1 MLSSNV
7 DLPVPLSPAK
17 MVTPLFNTR
26 SFANCTAGI
35 LNGKGTVFS
44 VSTEMDFMNGII
56 DAVPNVSVITKIE
69 VLGFNTSSENY
80 QLLVDFMSD
89 ATVFDLTGNIVD
101 SSIDI
106 RKKQKTK
113 LPDAIIAATALVF
126 DLVLISRN
134 TSDFKNIQ
142 GLQVIDPNSL

>member
-1 MLSSNV
+1 
-7 DLPVPLSPAK
+7 
-17 MVTPLFNTR
+17 
-26 SFANCTAGI
+26 
-35 LNGKGTVFS
+35 
-44 VSTEMDFMNGII
+44 MNGII
-56 DAVPNVSVITKIE
+56 DAMPNVSVITKIE
-69 VLGFNTSSENY
+69 LLGFNTSSENY
-80 QLLVDFMSD
+80 QLLVNFMHD

-142 GLQVIDPNSL
+142 GLQVSDPNSL